1 MTNITTISVSDDLL
15 QRAREL
21 KINVSEISRIAL
33 KREIGRLKKEPH
45 RFDLR
50 DDR

>member
-1 MTNITTISVSDDLL
+1 MTNIATISISEQLL
-15 QRAREL
+15 QRARSC
-21 KINVSEISRIAL
+21 KISISKIC
-33 KREIGRLKKEPH
+33 REAVLEEVERREKEPH